1 MISVMPA
8 SPSLFYPVG
17 CSSPPTTWP
26 FYCHMSP
33 FDLSPSFL
41 VLVPSVGHTN
51 LQRHHVIEGRKFDT
65 PPFATSLL
73 NTSAP
78 TGITATYPAFIGNI
92 PTGSGAALRYG
103 AGLSRWTSTF
113 LPKWQFFAVSP
124 RANVAPASLQGT
136 HPRQKLIT

>member
-1 MISVMPA
+1 MSLIDQ
-8 SPSLFYPVG
+8 PS
-17 CSSPPTTWP
+17 
-26 FYCHMSP
+26 
-33 FDLSPSFL
+33 SFL
-41 VLVPSVGHTN
+41 VLVPSVGRTN

-92 PTGSGAALRYG
+92 PTGAGAALRYG
-103 AGLSRWTSTF
+103 AGLSHWTSTS

-124 RANVAPASLQGT
+124 RANIILTWLQGT
-136 HPRQKLIT
+136 HPCPKLITQQSNISGHRVLPGGDGQVYLF